1 MFWDENMQCCPMS
14 ACLATAYP
22 KQHLTRTQGDRPA
35 HPGSQKLQPC
45 QGWYHPGRL
54 HQATAALHPRV
65 PWYDCTHTLHRY
77 GQWHMI
83 ARILYTGTDSPG
95 KTLAHDCTHI
105 LHRYGQY
112 RKYIGTWLH
121 AYSTKVRAALSRH
134 CHVIVS
140 ILYTGTDS
148 PGKTLTHDCRHT
160 LHR

>member
-1 MFWDENMQCCPMS
+1 MYWDENMQCCPMS

-22 KQHLTRTQGDRPA
+22 KQHLTRPQGDRPA

-83 ARILYTGTDSPG
+83 ARIPYTGTDID
-95 KTLAHDCTHI
+95 KWLHAYCTQVPTAQERHWHMI
-105 LHRYGQY
+105 ARIFYTGTYSTIKALSRNCKHTLHRYGQH
-112 RKYIGTWLH
+112 RKDIGTWLQ
-121 AYSTKVRAALSRH
+121 AYSTQ
-134 CHVIVS
+134 VS
-140 ILYTGTDS
+140 TAQ
-148 PGKTLTHDCRHT
+148 
-160 LHR
+160 